1 MSPRRPESKTS
12 EPTARDWFAIER
24 SLNADGHAVLTAL
37 LSPAQ
42 CDVLAEIYSQD
53 DRFRARIDMARHGF
67 GLGEYKYFAYPLPE
81 ALSALRQSLYPSLS
95 AIANRWQ
102 ARMGSAVAYP
112 SSLERFLQQCHGA
125 GQTRPTPLILKYTAG
140 DYNCLHQDLYGDHA
154 FPLQVA
160 ILLSRPGIDFDGG
173 EFVMTE
179 VQGSRQRA
187 DVIPLRQGDAVVFT
201 VNERPVEGRR
211 GTRAVRM
218 RHGVSKI
225 RSGNRLT
232 VGLIFHDAR

>member
-1 MSPRRPESKTS
+1 MNPHPLESETS
-12 EPTARDWFAIER
+12 EQPSRDWFAIER
-24 SLNADGHAVLTAL
+24 SLNANGNALLTAL

-42 CDVLAEIYSQD
+42 CDVLAETYSQD
-53 DRFRARIDMARHGF
+53 ERFRARIDMARHGF

-81 ALSALRQSLYPSLS
+81 ALNALRRSLYPPLS

-102 ARMGSAVAYP
+102 TRMDSAVSYP
-112 SSLERFLQQCHGA
+112 PTLDRFLEQCHDA

-179 VQGSRQRA
+179 AQGSRQRA
-187 DVIPLRQGDAVVFT
+187 DVVPLQRGDAVVFT
-201 VNERPVEGRR
+201 VNERPIEGGR

-225 RSGNRLT
+225 RNGSRLT